1 MNVKLTKWRN
11 INMKKILKYITLL
24 IVTVMCAS
32 CEEAIDG
39 DTLIVISERE
49 YGART
54 ESKSLYT
61 IKYESLNI
69 NNGLTMYIVSDSK
82 DFEVGDKVK
91 LVKVEE

>member
-1 MNVKLTKWRN
+1 
-11 INMKKILKYITLL
+11 MKKILKYITLL
-24 IVTVMCAS
+24 MLTLVCSS
-32 CEEAIDG
+32 CEEKIDG
-39 DTLIVISERE
+39 DTLIVICEHE

-61 IKYESLNI
+61 ITYESLNY
-69 NNGLTMYIVSDSK
+69 NNGLILYIVSDSK

>member
-1 MNVKLTKWRN
+1 
-11 INMKKILKYITLL
+11 MKKILKYITLL
-24 IVTVMCAS
+24 MLTLVCSS
-32 CEEAIDG
+32 CEEKIDG
-39 DTLIVISERE
+39 GTLIVISERE

-61 IKYESLNI
+61 ITYESLNY

-91 LVKVEE
+91 LVKVE

>member
-1 MNVKLTKWRN
+1 
-11 INMKKILKYITLL
+11 MKKILKYITLL
-24 IVTVMCAS
+24 MITVMCSS
-32 CEEAIDG
+32 CEEKIDG

-61 IKYESLNI
+61 ITYESLNI

-82 DFEVGDKVK
+82 NFEVGDKVK
-91 LVKVEE
+91 LVKIEE